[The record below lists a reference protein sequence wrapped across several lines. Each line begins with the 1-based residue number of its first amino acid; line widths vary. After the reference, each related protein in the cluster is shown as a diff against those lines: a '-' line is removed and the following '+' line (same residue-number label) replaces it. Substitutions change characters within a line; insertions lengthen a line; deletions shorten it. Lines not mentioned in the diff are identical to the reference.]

1 MSSQLSLDRY
11 AVLAVECGFTPR
23 EVDEMSLEQV
33 NAILELIVRRNQK
46 E

>member
-1 MSSQLSLDRY
+1 MSKKPALDRY

>member
-1 MSSQLSLDRY
+1 MSNRISLERY
-11 AVLAVECGFTPR
+11 AVLAVECGFTPQ

>member
-1 MSSQLSLDRY
+1 MSNAMALDRY